1 MSNCLKYV
9 LADDVPSGVGADPLD
24 GQKNGDGPQKTAPGG
39 EPTLGE
45 VLQVVFNVGVGE
57 HEVYV
62 ALAARGPTSAGD
74 LARELD
80 RNRSNVSRHL
90 RSLFEKDLATR
101 RRRILQS
108 GGHAYEYS
116 ARSPEQVRQLLLA
129 GLRRW
134 THVADERI
142 DELVT
147 EIAEGG
153 SRMSS

>member
-9 LADDVPSGVGADPLD
+9 LADDVPSGVATDAWD
-24 GQKNGDGPQKTAPGG
+24 TQRNGDDPSKTVPGG
-39 EPTLGE
+39 EPTLEE

-90 RSLFEKDLATR
+90 RSLSEKDLATR

-108 GGHAYEYS
+108 GGHVYEYS